1 MIQRRWLHRGWLGGV
16 GVIVLLVVG
25 MAAMWWRDGGSA
37 VPMPAHQFSARWMGD
52 ATILLDDGSSAI
64 LVDPYFSRLSR
75 QRLQQ
80 RTIEP
85 DTGRIDAALRRVGAP
100 KLLAVL
106 ATHSVFDQAMDVPI
120 VAARTHADVAGSR
133 SMQNIARGLAFP
145 EDRIRTFENGEFLAY
160 ANFNIMAVA
169 APTSASIGDSL
180 AGDIDVP
187 LRPPVSPQ
195 AYRTGRSYS
204 LLVEHDGRRVLI
216 VGRPTYEPGSML
228 GIDADVVFLSIAGL
242 AAKGER
248 FAAEYW
254 REIVVTTGASLV
266 VLTQWDDHSRPLE
279 QGVRPPSQ
287 RDYDTAIEWM
297 QQLGAND
304 GVIVRV
310 PKEFERIDLM
320 AQSLADVIRPQRPR
334 DVPRHVRH
342 RSLVRDERIAHRFP
356 QGPIRRQSMR
366 GIL

>member
-1 MIQRRWLHRGWLGGV
+1 MHRGWLGAF
-16 GVIVLLVVG
+16 GVIALPVVG
-25 MAAMWWRDGGSA
+25 MAAMWWREAGSA
-37 VPMPAHQFSARWMGD
+37 VPVPAHQFSARWMGD
-52 ATILLDDGSSAI
+52 GTILLDDGPSAI

-75 QRLQQ
+75 EQLRQ

-85 DTGRIDAALRRVGAP
+85 DTSRIDAALRRVGAP

-106 ATHSVFDQAMDVPI
+106 ATHSAFDHAMDVPI
-120 VAARTHADVAGSR
+120 VAARTNADVAGSR
-133 SMQNIARGLAFP
+133 STQNIARGLAFP

-160 ANFNIMAVA
+160 ADFNIMAVA
-169 APTSASIGDSL
+169 ASASASSGDSL

-228 GIDADVVFLSIAGL
+228 GIDADVVFLSIDGL

-279 QGVRPPSQ
+279 QRVRPPSQ
-287 RDYDTAIEWM
+287 GDYDTAIEWM
-297 QQLGAND
+297 QQLGASD
-304 GVIVRV
+304 DVTVRV

-320 AQSLADVIRPQRPR
+320 APSLADVDPLQRSR

-342 RSLVRDERIAHRFP
+342 RALVRDERIAHRCP
-356 QGPIRRQSMR
+356 QGPIRRQTTR
-366 GIL
+366 RIL